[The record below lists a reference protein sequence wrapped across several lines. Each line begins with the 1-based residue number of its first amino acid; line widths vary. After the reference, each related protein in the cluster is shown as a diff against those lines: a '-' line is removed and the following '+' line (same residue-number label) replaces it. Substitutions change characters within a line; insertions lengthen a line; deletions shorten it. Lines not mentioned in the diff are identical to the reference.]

1 MGRRNKHVNHTKFG
15 AGGKQQEYAEL
26 RTAYEA
32 NRCRMC
38 GKVVPFNARLCSGC
52 EELMQLAGEVE
63 NSWQPERV
71 EERLA

>member
-32 NRCRMC
+32 NRCRICGEVVPADIRLC
-38 GKVVPFNARLCSGC
+38 GKC
-52 EELMQLAGEVE
+52 EELVQLVSEVE
-63 NSWQPERV
+63 NSWQPEKA
-71 EERLA
+71 EERRA